1 MSVRAGAYRGRALV
15 MATGATLGLAV
26 LVVVHIA
33 LHDTYWDY
41 SEGVY
46 ALSAHLMLHGASLY
60 GSFAGAQ
67 PPGVFLV
74 GAGLLAIH
82 DSLEWLR
89 FAVACLQLGAGLMA
103 AVIVLRI
110 TGSRAAA
117 ALTPALVLL
126 TPWAVHEHGA
136 LTPELVALPVLLG
149 AALASVEERRAVL
162 TGVLCGILPL
172 IKLPFAIPAVA
183 IVALSADWRRVAPWA
198 LGTLLVGLGLT
209 SALAGGGFWREAVY
223 AQTQTGS
230 RSLGELKG
238 FWAQAA
244 WNAIGLL
251 ACGGIAVW
259 LRREALDAPMLRML
273 LGLAAAMIITFLTNF
288 KEGTG
293 LNIAVP
299 VEAALVPLAVVGT
312 AFAVRAGRSWVPIA
326 ACAAAWLFT
335 LAQSVSL
342 MVSPGRSEPFLR
354 AGSANAWYELM
365 DASQLQAT
373 VAAARRCPDGVPSS
387 EPPLIAFVAGRPL
400 PGGQPDQFII
410 SHAPTLAAFRAKIEA
425 AGHVCP

>member
-1 MSVRAGAYRGRALV
+1 MSARARAYRGRGVVLA
-15 MATGATLGLAV
+15 AGAALGLAA
-26 LVVVHIA
+26 LVVVHVV
-33 LHDTYWDY
+33 LYDTYWDY

-46 ALSAHLMLHGASLY
+46 ALSSHLMLHGSSLY

-67 PPGVFLV
+67 PPGVFLA
-74 GAGLLAIH
+74 GAALLAIH

-89 FAVACLQLGAGLMA
+89 FSVACLQLGAGLLA
-103 AVIVLRI
+103 GQVVLRV

-117 ALTPALVLL
+117 VLTPALVLL

-149 AALASVEERRAVL
+149 AALAGVEERRAAVA
-162 TGVLCGILPL
+162 GVLCGILPL
-172 IKLPFAIPAVA
+172 IKVPFATAAVV

-198 LGTLLVGLGLT
+198 LGTLAVGVGLT
-209 SALAGGGFWREAVY
+209 WALAGEGFWREAVY

-230 RSLGELKG
+230 RSLGALKG

-259 LRREALDAPMLRML
+259 LRRETLDARMLRMAF
-273 LGLAAAMIITFLTNF
+273 GLAAAMVITFLTNF

-293 LNIAVP
+293 LNVAVP
-299 VEAALVPLAVVGT
+299 VEAALVPLAVAGT
-312 AFAVRAGRSWVPIA
+312 VFAVRARRSWLPVA

-342 MVSPGRSEPFLR
+342 MVSPGRPEPFLR
-354 AGSANAWYELM
+354 AGSANAWYEVM
-365 DASQLQAT
+365 DASQMRAA
-373 VAAARRCPDGVPSS
+373 VAAARRCPDGVPYSG
-387 EPPLIAFVAGRPL
+387 PPLIALVAGRPM
-400 PGGQPDQFII
+400 PGGQPDQFITG
-410 SHAPTLAAFRAKIEA
+410 HARTLGAFRARIEA
-425 AGHVCP
+425 VRRVCP